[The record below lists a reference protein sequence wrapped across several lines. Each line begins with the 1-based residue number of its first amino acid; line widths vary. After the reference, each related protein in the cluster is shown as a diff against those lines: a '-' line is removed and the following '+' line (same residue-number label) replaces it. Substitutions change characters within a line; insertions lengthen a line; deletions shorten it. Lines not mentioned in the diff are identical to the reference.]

1 MSRRMLAAL
10 GAVLTML
17 GLVVMPASASSP
29 VVAAAQT
36 LTWTSDE
43 NVTKYTS
50 APTTAVAGETTI
62 VFENSVATGNDT
74 GMLHTLTFDMST
86 PGYNHDAA
94 VNITASPTDAN
105 KGRHELT
112 VTLTPGKYRYFCA
125 LPGHISMQGEFTV
138 TEGPGGGDDTTPPT
152 VTADIAGTQDADGN
166 YVGSASVELT
176 ATDAGSGVDKVE
188 YQLDGGAWTAYTAPV
203 PVTTAG
209 AHMVHYRATDKAG
222 NASAEGMSSFTV
234 VEGGG
239 GGDTTPPVVTAE
251 VTGEQDADG
260 NYVGS
265 ASVALT
271 ATDEGSGVDKVE
283 YQLDGG
289 AWTAYTAPVVVSTPG
304 AHMLHHRA
312 TDKAGNASEE
322 GMSSFTVVEAGPG
335 EDTTPPVVAA
345 VVEGTQNSDGAYVGS
360 ASVKLNA
367 TDEGS
372 GVDKVEYQLDGG
384 AWTAY
389 TAPVP
394 VTAIGA
400 HMVHFRATDKAGN
413 ASEEGMSSFTIVEG
427 SGDVEPPKTSM
438 AVSGVQNS
446 NWAYVDKAT
455 VTLTATDTGSGVD
468 KVEYQLDGAAWAA
481 YTAPVAVTAV
491 GTHTV
496 KYRASDKEGNVADER
511 TGTFT
516 VVKGGSGPGQDVCPD
531 SDLRSTVIIGGID
544 SQVRNV
550 DIGNGCTINDVIAE
564 NAEYATHTKFVRH
577 VKAVTKELVTNG
589 VLTGPNRDRIV
600 TAAVNSDVGMHTSN
614 AV

>member
-10 GAVLTML
+10 AAALTML

-29 VVAAAQT
+29 VAAAAQT

-74 GMLHTLTFDMST
+74 GMLHTLTFDTST
-86 PGYNHDAA
+86 PGYNHDAQ
-94 VNITASPTDAN
+94 VNITASPSDAN
-105 KGRHELT
+105 QGRHELT

-125 LPGHISMQGEFTV
+125 LPGHSSMQGEFVV
-138 TEGPGGGDDTTPPT
+138 TEGGGGEDTTPPV
-152 VTADIAGTQDADGN
+152 VTAKVTGEQNADGD
-166 YVGSASVELT
+166 YVGSAAVELS
-176 ATDAGSGVDKVE
+176 ATDDNSGVDKVE

-203 PVTTAG
+203 QVTAVG

-222 NASAEGMSSFTV
+222 NASQEGMSSFTI

-239 GGDTTPPVVTAE
+239 GEDTTPPVVAAK
-251 VTGEQDADG
+251 VTGNQDPDG

-265 ASVALT
+265 ASVELT

-312 TDKAGNASEE
+312 TDKAGNTSAE
-322 GMSSFTVVEAGPG
+322 GMAHFTVVEEGGG

-345 VVEGTQNSDGAYVGS
+345 VIEGTQNSDGAYVGS
-360 ASVKLNA
+360 ASIKLNA

-394 VTAIGA
+394 VTALGA
-400 HMVHFRATDKAGN
+400 HTVKFRATDKAGN
-413 ASEEGMSSFTIVEG
+413 ASAEGSSAFTIVEG

-438 AVSGVQNS
+438 AVTGTQNS

-468 KVEYQLDGAAWAA
+468 KIEYQLDGAAWAA
-481 YTAPVAVTAV
+481 YAAPVEVTAV

-577 VKAVTKELVTNG
+577 VKAVTKELVGYG
-589 VLTGPNRDRIV
+589 VLTSANRDRII
-600 TAAVNSDVGMHTSN
+600 TAAINSDIGMQTSN